1 MKTTTLSFPS
11 VFETAFGNSEN
22 SAKDLLNGLKIKNN
36 DNWFLVGN
44 LAKKGG
50 INAGRITNASPLEE
64 DFEIL
69 FKAALV
75 NAEDKLTQPITVTMG
90 FPFSTYNAYK
100 GAAEQYLR
108 KRHFL
113 VEYDSQTFNL
123 KGSVRKAMF
132 DIDNFEIIPEIVGS
146 IIGLKKV
153 ANLPPSKNFIAISF
167 GYGTV
172 EGAMV
177 TEDGLVHRTSFSSH
191 GIKYVIANLI
201 RELNQKHYLEMK
213 NEYQLDEAFIKGS
226 IFTNRKRIDLREFRK
241 ELLTQYYREV
251 VSPLFRNYF
260 TDQDLEI
267 CETIYLL
274 GGGAHYPELTEAL
287 SDEFSGLIP
296 VEIAP
301 EPEKLAS
308 IGYLHN
314 SLRISGNYPKRA
326 LGIDLG
332 NASSVISYFEE
343 SING

>member
-1 MKTTTLSFPS
+1 MKTITLSFPS

-22 SAKDLLNGLKIKNN
+22 SAKDLLNGLKIKKDNN
-36 DNWFLVGN
+36 WYLVGN
-44 LAKKGG
+44 LAKRGG
-50 INAGRITNASPLEE
+50 INPGRITNASPLEE

-69 FKAALV
+69 FKAALL
-75 NAEDKLTQPITVTMG
+75 NAEDKLTQPVTLTLG
-90 FPFSTYNAYK
+90 FPFSTYNVYK
-100 GAAEQYLR
+100 SAAEQFLK

-132 DIDNFEIIPEIVGS
+132 DIDHFEVIPEIVGS

-153 ANLPPSKNFIAISF
+153 ANLPASKNFIAISF
-167 GYGTV
+167 GYGTI
-172 EGAMV
+172 EGTMV

-191 GIKYVIANLI
+191 GIKYVINNLM

-213 NEYQLDEAFIKGS
+213 NEYQLDEAFMKGS
-226 IFTNRKRIDLREFRK
+226 VFTNRKRIDLREIRK
-241 ELLTQYYREV
+241 ELLVQYYKEV
-251 VSPLFRNYF
+251 VSPLLRNYF
-260 TDQDLEI
+260 TDQDFEN

-274 GGGAHYPELTEAL
+274 GGGAYYPELTEAL
-287 SDEFSGLIP
+287 NEEFKGFIP

-308 IGYLHN
+308 IGYLYN
-314 SLRISGNYPKRA
+314 SLRISDNYHKRS

-332 NASSVISYFEE
+332 NASSIISFFEE
-343 SING
+343 